1 MQFEEDLTK
10 LVKTLRFQKVDN
22 KFQSV
27 LPKDLK
33 DIQSL
38 LHQTL
43 TAADRTSNMC
53 QLSKEEYSNLLQ
65 NAITS
70 KHNKTDKL
78 SNIYKQRKS

>member
-38 LHQTL
+38 YQTL

-78 SNIYKQRKS
+78 SNMYKQRKS